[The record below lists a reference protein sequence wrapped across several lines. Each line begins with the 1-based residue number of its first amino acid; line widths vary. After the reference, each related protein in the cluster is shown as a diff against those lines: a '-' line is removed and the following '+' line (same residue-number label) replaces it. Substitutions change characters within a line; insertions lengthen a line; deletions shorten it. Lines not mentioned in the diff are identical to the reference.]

1 MLSCLRVCIY
11 YKWFNFFLKI
21 TLCCTCE
28 TLVLDTGL
36 ELMGALFCS
45 FSAYKLLS
53 LTSGFLILLWQFM
66 VIRMIFFPYIW
77 CVILFL
83 CDFKVFYSF
92 YNFYSEVIIMVFFLI
107 LFLFNIQL
115 YIYIYNFGFL
125 YIIYATIFASYL
137 FFSLRLDYSYAK
149 STYIVL
155 LITKNSNIHLF
166 LSLKLSICLQ
176 AYWHSFFFCNFH
188 CAIKSIFCVPY
199 IYNFKNVYLIYF
211 IIFLDC
217 LFFPL
222 LWWHCT
228 LPHWL

>member
-92 YNFYSEVIIMVFFLI
+92 YNFYSEVLGFCTLYMQLFLHPISSFLWDLIIPMLNPLI
-107 LFLFNIQL
+107 LFYWLPRIQ
-115 YIYIYNFGFL
+115 
-125 YIIYATIFASYL
+125 IFTY
-137 FFSLRLDYSYAK
+137 FS
-149 STYIVL
+149 V
-155 LITKNSNIHLF
+155 
-166 LSLKLSICLQ
+166 
-176 AYWHSFFFCNFH
+176 
-188 CAIKSIFCVPY
+188 
-199 IYNFKNVYLIYF
+199 
-211 IIFLDC
+211 
-217 LFFPL
+217 
-222 LWWHCT
+222 
-228 LPHWL
+228 